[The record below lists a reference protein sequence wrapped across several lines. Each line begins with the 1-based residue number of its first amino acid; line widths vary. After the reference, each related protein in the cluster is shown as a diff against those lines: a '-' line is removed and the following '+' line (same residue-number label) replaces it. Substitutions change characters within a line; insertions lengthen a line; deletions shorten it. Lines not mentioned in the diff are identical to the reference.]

1 MHWEIFYSKK
11 QIEAT
16 IFWRKITAIWKK
28 FHAKSDKKIEN
39 IALHASIKISENFD
53 INYPRWSKVASYN
66 FVKNE
71 FDHKRFF
78 VSWRFAEQNSHW
90 YKKCN
95 GPKV

>member
-1 MHWEIFYSKK
+1 MYDSDYNALINFLFEKTNWSHNFLEGNHSYL
-11 QIEAT
+11 E
-16 IFWRKITAIWKK
+16 
-28 FHAKSDKKIEN
+28 SDKKIEN
-39 IALHASIKISENFD
+39 ILHASIKISENFD

-66 FVKNE
+66 FVKNG
-71 FDHKRFF
+71 FNHKRFF